1 MTGGDRPTRRALRL
15 LALVALVGAAHVA
28 FLAFV
33 ELDRTVRHRAAI
45 AALEADLEAARA
57 EARELRAIAERE
69 DDVTFREQLARLQ
82 GFVGPSETRVVVLN
96 EP

>member
-15 LALVALVGAAHVA
+15 LAVVALAGAAHVA

-33 ELDRTVRHRAAI
+33 ELDRTVRHRTAI
-45 AALEADLEAARA
+45 SALEADLEVART
-57 EARELRAIAERE
+57 EARELRAIAGRE
-69 DDVTFREQLARLQ
+69 DDATFREQLARLQ

>member
-1 MTGGDRPTRRALRL
+1 MIAPSDVVKAATNLQSHSTSN
-15 LALVALVGAAHVA
+15 VANVSQ
-28 FLAFV
+28 
-33 ELDRTVRHRAAI
+33 RAAI